1 MDMDI
6 ALYRVVSFLKS
17 VFEIGVTPIFLKENR
32 RMDDMNRKWTALIL
46 AGSLLTGAGGTYAGL
61 SWWESR
67 GQNTDGEIETFQKAK
82 GEAGKINVTNEL
94 QKVSQA
100 YELILN
106 RYVEDVEEDKLVEGA
121 IQGMLSKLED
131 PYSVYMNEETAK
143 QFSQT
148 LESSFEGIGAEVSS
162 VDGKIVIVSPFKG
175 SPAEKAGIKPN
186 DQILKVDNESVLG
199 LDLYEATL
207 KIRGE
212 KGTKVK
218 LEIQREGLTKPLKVE
233 IKRDEIPLET
243 VHGDIKKQNGKNI
256 GYIEITTFSENT
268 ADDFKKQIK
277 SFEKEGIDGLIID
290 VRGNPGGLLTSV
302 EQILRQL
309 VTGEKPYVQIEQRN
323 GEKLRYYSDLKK
335 KKDYDIAILIDKG
348 SASASEILAG
358 ALNETEG
365 YALIGEKTF
374 GKGTVQQ
381 AVPMGDGSNIKL
393 TLFKWLTPD
402 GNWIHKK
409 GIAPTVEVKQP
420 AMYRT
425 HPLNIEKPLKKDMNN
440 EQVQN
445 AQDILDGLG
454 FSPGRK
460 DGYFNEG
467 TETAVKAFQQVKGM
481 KPTGVIDEKTA
492 TSLVDSIRAELRKE
506 KNDLQLQTALKYLSK
521 L

>member
-1 MDMDI
+1 
-6 ALYRVVSFLKS
+6 
-17 VFEIGVTPIFLKENR
+17 
-32 RMDDMNRKWTALIL
+32 MNRKWTALLL

-61 SWWESR
+61 SWWDSR
-67 GQNTDGEIETFQKAK
+67 ENVDKTAETIKNSQGETKLTA
-82 GEAGKINVTNEL
+82 NEL
-94 QKVSQA
+94 QKVTQA
-100 YELILN
+100 YDLIKN
-106 RYVEDVEEDKLVEGA
+106 RYVEKVKEESLVEGA

-162 VDGKIVIVSPFKG
+162 VEGKIVIVSPFKG
-175 SPAEKAGIKPN
+175 SPAEKAGLKPN
-186 DQILKVDNESVLG
+186 DQILKVDNESVIG

-218 LEIQREGLTKPLKVE
+218 LEIQREGLSKPLKVE

-243 VHGDIKKQNGKNI
+243 VHGEIKKQNGKQI

-268 ADDFKKQIK
+268 ADDFKKK
-277 SFEKEGIDGLIID
+277 LKAYEKDGIDGLIID
-290 VRGNPGGLLTSV
+290 VRGNPGGLLASV
-302 EQILRQL
+302 EQILREF
-309 VTGEKPYVQIEQRN
+309 VTAEKPYVQIEQRN
-323 GEKLRYYSDLKK
+323 GEKLRYFSELKK
-335 KKDYDIAILIDKG
+335 KKKYDIAILIDKG

-358 ALNETEG
+358 ALNEAEG
-365 YALIGEKTF
+365 YALVGEKTF

-409 GIAPTVEVKQP
+409 GIAPTVEVSQP

-425 HPLNIEKPLKKDMNN
+425 HPLNLDEPLKLDMND
-440 EQVQN
+440 EQVKH
-445 AQDILDGLG
+445 AQEILEGLG
-454 FSPGRK
+454 FSPGRS
-460 DGYFNEG
+460 DGYFSDE
-467 TETAVKAFQQVKGM
+467 TETAVKAFQQMKDL
-481 KPTGVIDEKTA
+481 KPTGIIDEKTA
-492 TSLVDSIRAELRKE
+492 YSLVEAIRDELRKE
-506 KNDLQLQTALKYLSK
+506 KNDLQLQTALKYVSK
-521 L
+521 

>member
-1 MDMDI
+1 M
-6 ALYRVVSFLKS
+6 
-17 VFEIGVTPIFLKENR
+17 G
-32 RMDDMNRKWTALIL
+32 MNRKWTALIL

-61 SWWESR
+61 SWWDSR
-67 GQNTDGEIETFQKAK
+67 QQSDKETVAQQKSKDQEDSDA
-82 GEAGKINVTNEL
+82 NEL

-100 YELILN
+100 YDLILN
-106 RYVEDVEEDKLVEGA
+106 RYVEDVDEEVLVEGA

-143 QFSQT
+143 QFTQT

-162 VDGKIVIVSPFKG
+162 VDGKIVIVAPFKG

-186 DQILKVDNESVLG
+186 DQILKVDNESVIG

-212 KGTKVK
+212 KGTKVN
-218 LEIQREGLTKPLKVE
+218 LELQREGLSKPIKVE

-243 VHGDIKKQNGKNI
+243 VHAKMKKQNGKKI
-256 GYIEITTFSENT
+256 GYIEITTFSEDT
-268 ADDFKKQIK
+268 ADDFKKELK
-277 SFEKEGIDGLIID
+277 AFEKDGMDGLIID

-309 VTGEKPYVQIEQRN
+309 VTDEKPYVQIEQRN
-323 GEKLRYYSDLKK
+323 GEKLRYFSEMKK
-335 KKDYDIAILIDKG
+335 KKEYEVAILIDKG

-409 GIAPTVEVKQP
+409 GIKPTVEVSQP
-420 AMYRT
+420 AMFRT
-425 HPLNIEKPLKKDMNN
+425 HPLNLDEPLKKDMNN

-445 AQDILDGLG
+445 AQEILAGLG

-460 DGYFNEG
+460 DGYFSEE
-467 TETAVKAFQQVKGM
+467 TETAVKAFQQVKKL
-481 KPTGVIDEKTA
+481 KPTGVINEETA
-492 TSLVDSIRAELRKE
+492 SALVNSIRDELRKE
-506 KNDLQLQTALKYLSK
+506 KNDVQLQTALKYLSK
-521 L
+521 